1 MQRKEYIEGWNDY
14 VKGLEEKSNNIYYKE
29 GYDQA
34 KGFEKIHNKKPFPKG
49 YKSKINLFSIKKL
62 LLWPIEGICIIILY
76 FYNIILQKD
85 DKIKNK

>member
-1 MQRKEYIEGWNDY
+1 MQRKEYFEGWNDY
-14 VKGLEEKSNNIYYKE
+14 VNNFERKSTNVYYKE

-34 KGFEKIHNKKPFPKG
+34 KGYEKIHNKKPFPKK
-49 YKSKINLFSIKKL
+49 YQSKINLFSIKTV
-62 LLWPIEGICIIILY
+62 LLWPIEGICIIVLY